1 MLTVILTTISISKAA
16 QGFDFR
22 RGESHKPLAPTKI
35 IRRAK
40 ERRIMTES
48 RYEIGMKVRREVLG
62 DEHVDR
68 AQARITE
75 FDADFQRFITETAW
89 GSLWA
94 RPDLDRRTR
103 SLVTI
108 AILAALG
115 REELALH
122 LKASRNTGVDP
133 HEIAEVLMHVAV
145 YAGVPAA
152 NSAFATAKKEFDNS
166 LATASDVSDPDAK
179 PNV

>member
-1 MLTVILTTISISKAA
+1 
-16 QGFDFR
+16 
-22 RGESHKPLAPTKI
+22 
-35 IRRAK
+35 
-40 ERRIMTES
+40 MTES
-48 RYEIGMKVRREVLG
+48 RFDIGMKVRKEVLG
-62 DEHVDR
+62 SEYVEQ
-68 AQARITE
+68 AQARTTE

-115 REELALH
+115 REELAVH
-122 LKASRNTGVDP
+122 LRASHTLGVDP
-133 HEIAEVLMHVAV
+133 HEIAEVLLHVAV

-152 NSAFATAKKEFDNS
+152 NTAFSTAKHVFDQ
-166 LATASDVSDPDAK
+166 LAHASEDADSTK
-179 PNV
+179 AIQEDA

>member
-1 MLTVILTTISISKAA
+1 ME
-16 QGFDFR
+16 
-22 RGESHKPLAPTKI
+22 ESLYDK
-35 IRRAK
+35 
-40 ERRIMTES
+40 
-48 RYEIGMKVRREVLG
+48 GMKVRKEVLG
-62 DEHVDR
+62 AEHVER
-68 AQARITE
+68 ATARITE

-122 LKASRNTGVDP
+122 LRASQNSGVDRR
-133 HEIAEVLMHVAV
+133 EIAEVLMHVAV

-152 NSAFATAKKEFDNS
+152 NSAFATAKKEFAQ
-166 LATASDVSDPDAK
+166 LETVAQATTQAK
-179 PNV
+179 NGPETTAAGENNPPGKEE